1 MKIKFAMTTADNG
14 VAKEFRTKEILAWG
28 GGVWKIKVTVTTA
41 DPGVAK
47 EFCTKEILAWGGE
60 GFGK

>member
-1 MKIKFAMTTADNG
+1 MKIIFIVTTADPG

-28 GGVWKIKVTVTTA
+28 GGVWKIKFAVV
-41 DPGVAK
+41 K
-47 EFCTKEILAWGGE
+47 EFRSKEILAWGGE